1 MISVDI
7 DNLEK
12 EILTKINI
20 NTQIM
25 KIIKKLDLIN
35 YSNWLVWKKEIRNGK
50 ETKLPYNAKNDKSAK
65 TNESSTWANYKNAV
79 KTYQNGGY
87 DGIGFVFSVVDP
99 FCGIDL
105 DKCRDPETEKIDQW
119 AKNVIKKLHSYT
131 EVSPSGTGI
140 HIIVKAELPP
150 GGNKTG
156 NLPVDWE
163 APSGAEIEMYDQKR
177 YFTMTLH
184 KLEGAPAQAEDRQKE
199 IEALHNKVFSQKER
213 EQKREQNYKPK
224 NNLTL
229 TDQELIDKAKQAQNS
244 NKFRTLWEGDI
255 SSYKSHSEADQA
267 LCDLLAFWT
276 KKDPERMDQLF
287 RQSGLMREKWDRKW
301 GDSTYGFKTIENAIA
316 FTQDIY
322 SPQQKEIEEGMKEIV
337 ATKED
342 TELSKKEQ
350 FFDKKT
356 FIPKRL
362 ADEIMSKYEF
372 RYSQDKLWHYKAGVY
387 ISDSE
392 SLIKNIGQKLLDD
405 FTRDNRIKET
415 INFIKRANFSGEPQI
430 NEQFINL
437 KNGRLDWKTGTLIQ
451 HNSNDFIITQL
462 PVKYDPEADYP
473 IFKKYL
479 ETTFNDDNIIE
490 LALEF
495 MGYCLIPDNSYQKAV
510 MLTGAGSNGKTVFLE
525 TIKNLLGS
533 RNVSNIDLHE
543 LEENR
548 FKAAELLGKL
558 ANIFADLD
566 SRGLKRST
574 MFKTLVGGDRI
585 TAERK
590 FKDPF
595 EFNNYA
601 RLLFSANELPRSQ
614 DRTYAFYRRWIII
627 PFEKTFTDDNAD
639 KNLLKKLKDE
649 LPGILNLALN
659 GLRKLKE
666 DGQFI
671 ETEKT
676 IEAKE
681 EYKKQNDSV
690 AAFIDERVIEST
702 DSFIT
707 KQSFY
712 REYKDWCE
720 NAGLKS
726 VSQKSPRF
734 KMSIYD
740 SLTIVDEF
748 RNGTG
753 GPWCWLNICFK

>member
-7 DNLEK
+7 DNFEK
-12 EILTKINI
+12 EILTTINI
-20 NTQIM
+20 NTQ
-25 KIIKKLDLIN
+25 IIKKLDLIN
-35 YSNWLVWKKEIRNGK
+35 YSNWLVWKKETRNGE
-50 ETKLPYNAKNDKSAK
+50 ETKLPYNVKTDKLAK
-65 TNESSTWANYKNAV
+65 TTDSSTWVDYKTAV
-79 KTYQNGGY
+79 KAYQNGEY
-87 DGIGFVFSVVDP
+87 DGIGFVFSASDP
-99 FCGIDL
+99 FCGVDL
-105 DKCRDPETEKIDQW
+105 DDCRDPETEKIDQW
-119 AKNVIKKLHSYT
+119 AKNVIEKLHSYT

-140 HIIVKAELPP
+140 HIILKAELPP

-224 NNLTL
+224 NDLNL
-229 TDQELIDKAKQAQNS
+229 TDQELIDKAKRAKNGDKFSSLWNGNFNS
-244 NKFRTLWEGDI
+244 N
-255 SSYKSHSEADQA
+255 KSHSEADQA
-267 LCDLLAFWT
+267 LCSLLAFWT
-276 KKDPERMDQLF
+276 KKDPDRMDQLF
-287 RQSGLMREKWDRKW
+287 RRSGLMRDKWDSKR
-301 GDSTYGFKTIENAIA
+301 GSSTYGKQTIEKAIA

-322 SPQQKEIEEGMKEIV
+322 SPQQKEGMKELA

-462 PVKYDPEADYP
+462 PVKYDPEADCP

-495 MGYCLIPDNSYQKAV
+495 MGYCLIPDKSYQKAV

-525 TIKNLLGS
+525 TIKNLLGPK
-533 RNVSNIDLHE
+533 NVSNIDLHQ

-566 SRGLKRST
+566 SRALKRST
-574 MFKTLVGGDRI
+574 MFKILVGGDRI
-585 TAERK
+585 TVERK
-590 FKDPF
+590 HKDPF

-649 LPGILNLALN
+649 LPGILNLALD
-659 GLRKLKE
+659 GLKKLKV

-676 IEAKE
+676 IQAKE

-702 DSFIT
+702 DAFLT

-740 SLTIVDEF
+740 SLEKVDEF
-748 RNGTG
+748 RNGATG
-753 GPWCWLNICFK
+753 PRCWMNICFKN